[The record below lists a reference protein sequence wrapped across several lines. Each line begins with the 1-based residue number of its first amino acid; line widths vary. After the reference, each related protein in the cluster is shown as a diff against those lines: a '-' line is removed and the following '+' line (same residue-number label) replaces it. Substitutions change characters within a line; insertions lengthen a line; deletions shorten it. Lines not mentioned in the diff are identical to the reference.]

1 MKIDLEIMD
10 LFKELEEV
18 IENAPLKGLAR
29 KSISLD
35 KEEVLAIISDIKALM
50 PEEVNQAIWIN
61 RERQRIITEAKAE
74 AEQIIAQANQ
84 EAQIK
89 AKEGEQFEEN
99 LKQQFDDI
107 VESNEVVE
115 RAKER
120 ASEIINRA
128 EAYAIEIREGSLEY
142 AEDVISS
149 VEHNLIEILEIVKR
163 NKRELR
169 EETGCTTDKIIE
181 QPAIYAQPEFTNER
195 LGSFVALDCE
205 QTEKQHLD
213 ADETVCVFKLP
224 YEGAIQLV
232 KNNVIKDERTIIALG
247 ISRCIQGL
255 RFGVLGE
262 NIEEFTKKVINRLKD
277 EEENLEEKEV
287 GIDYTLPCEF
297 GLVRDHIVVVPGN
310 KNSRRE
316 CFYLKSGSI
325 VLPISKNGKLG
336 FGVRYMPA
344 VDKNLVHLPEK
355 LEFKETDNLCESVPI
370 QRIFNSFSD
379 DVSHSR
385 HSEIV
390 RVAAVHGA
398 GIAPFALE

>member
-35 KEEVLAIISDIKALM
+35 KEEVLAIISDIK
-50 PEEVNQAIWIN
+50 AIWIN

-169 EETGCTTDKIIE
+169 EE
-181 QPAIYAQPEFTNER
+181 
-195 LGSFVALDCE
+195 
-205 QTEKQHLD
+205 
-213 ADETVCVFKLP
+213 
-224 YEGAIQLV
+224 
-232 KNNVIKDERTIIALG
+232 
-247 ISRCIQGL
+247 
-255 RFGVLGE
+255 
-262 NIEEFTKKVINRLKD
+262 
-277 EEENLEEKEV
+277 
-287 GIDYTLPCEF
+287 
-297 GLVRDHIVVVPGN
+297 
-310 KNSRRE
+310 
-316 CFYLKSGSI
+316 
-325 VLPISKNGKLG
+325 
-336 FGVRYMPA
+336 
-344 VDKNLVHLPEK
+344 
-355 LEFKETDNLCESVPI
+355 
-370 QRIFNSFSD
+370 
-379 DVSHSR
+379 
-385 HSEIV
+385 
-390 RVAAVHGA
+390 
-398 GIAPFALE
+398 